1 MQEALAFF
9 FTFHNVSIKSA
20 VYMRLDGVETIF
32 TFHNVSI
39 KSAKIRWHHHIV
51 MDFTFHNVSIKSNAA
66 LNTVKMPIRLYIPQ
80 CLY

>member
-39 KSAKIRWHHHIV
+39 KS
-51 MDFTFHNVSIKSNAA
+51 NAA